1 MEHKKQEDK
10 NIPLV
15 VDLDGTFINTDLLAE
30 GIVLLLKKNFF
41 CIFLCFSW
49 IFKGKA
55 FLKQK
60 VFEKV
65 QINYKNLPVNK
76 ELNDFLV
83 SESQKGRKIVL
94 ATASPKSAATE
105 IGKVFPVFDEI
116 YGTEKDLNLKG
127 SNKLELLADMY
138 GKGGF
143 DYIGNSRT
151 DLILFASSRFSY
163 LVNAGRFLE
172 RKTREVSTL
181 KKSWKTKTSRFI
193 AYLKLLR
200 VYQWVKNLLIFLPLI
215 TSHSFQSVNT
225 LTQVTLA
232 FFAFCFVASAGY
244 IVNDI
249 MDLEADRTHASKHS
263 RGLASGNIGILPGF
277 LCAILLFAAG
287 LIIGLNLKLS
297 FFLILIVYFVL
308 SIAYSVYLKK
318 LVLYDV
324 FILASFYTIRVVA
337 GGAVGNIVL
346 SFWLIAFSIFLFLSL
361 SFIKR
366 YSEFILTSVNQKHSR
381 RDYSLADITLLQI
394 MGIGTGLL
402 SVIVFSLYINSPEVT
417 LLYSNPRALWVI
429 CLLLLFW
436 ISRIWL
442 VATRGKMT
450 VDPIVFLLKDLTSY
464 ILIILTAVT
473 LLISI

>member
-1 MEHKKQEDK
+1 
-10 NIPLV
+10 
-15 VDLDGTFINTDLLAE
+15 
-30 GIVLLLKKNFF
+30 
-41 CIFLCFSW
+41 
-49 IFKGKA
+49 
-55 FLKQK
+55 
-60 VFEKV
+60 
-65 QINYKNLPVNK
+65 
-76 ELNDFLV
+76 
-83 SESQKGRKIVL
+83 
-94 ATASPKSAATE
+94 
-105 IGKVFPVFDEI
+105 
-116 YGTEKDLNLKG
+116 
-127 SNKLELLADMY
+127 
-138 GKGGF
+138 
-143 DYIGNSRT
+143 
-151 DLILFASSRFSY
+151 
-163 LVNAGRFLE
+163 
-172 RKTREVSTL
+172 
-181 KKSWKTKTSRFI
+181 
-193 AYLKLLR
+193 
-200 VYQWVKNLLIFLPLI
+200 
-215 TSHSFQSVNT
+215 
-225 LTQVTLA
+225 
-232 FFAFCFVASAGY
+232 
-244 IVNDI
+244 
-249 MDLEADRTHASKHS
+249 EADRTHASKHS